1 MPSSPKVLHQFISS
15 GLQSDLFQ
23 DDLYPDTAGPEAAL
37 EAEEWFEGKNADP
50 LLISLKH
57 GYIPGKNRDLKV
69 VKKNILD
76 NKPAANKKSDLI
88 NAPKKAADASN
99 TVSKIHELLGMVA

>member
-1 MPSSPKVLHQFISS
+1 M
-15 GLQSDLFQ
+15 
-23 DDLYPDTAGPEAAL
+23 
-37 EAEEWFEGKNADP
+37 
-50 LLISLKH
+50 KH

-99 TVSKIHELLGMVA
+99 AVSKIHKPSGTVA